1 MNKLFLLIPLVLL
14 LSACEKIVGTMQVSQ
29 VNTIL
34 KQCEP
39 NQGLVLIK
47 YGDQRT
53 VWAKCSN
60 GATFVHEL
68 KQ

>member
-1 MNKLFLLIPLVLL
+1 MNKLFLIITLAIL
-14 LSACEKIVGTMQVSQ
+14 LSACENIVGTMQSSQ
-29 VNTIL
+29 VQTII

-47 YGDQRT
+47 YGDHGT